1 MHFAE
6 RLSHRAFFRLIAAAV
21 LTVEFRWRSGHDLL
35 KPQAAAPD
43 GAFVAEV
50 RRVPEAQAL
59 AEGAS
64 GVFLRGRWN
73 YLRSMKP
80 RLVFVVPGTPT
91 SGNPITALRQGLS
104 GEPDDRAYLMTGFR
118 CPSCGR
124 VGLFA
129 RDQTSML

>member
-1 MHFAE
+1 VKI
-6 RLSHRAFFRLIAAAV
+6 RAFAVVLGLPLLVAAGV
-21 LTVEFRWRSGHDLL
+21 LAGEFRWRSAHDLL

-50 RRVPEAQAL
+50 RRLPEAQAL

-80 RLVFVVPGTPT
+80 RLVFFGSCDEVSARWFGARRLV
-91 SGNPITALRQGLS
+91 IECDLRS
-104 GEPDDRAYLMTGFR
+104 GEPRLLRDFVDGVAIEVVVNRR
-118 CPSCGR
+118 
-124 VGLFA
+124 FA
-129 RDQTSML
+129 

>member
-1 MHFAE
+1 VKI
-6 RLSHRAFFRLIAAAV
+6 RAFAVLAPVLLIAAAV

-80 RLVFVVPGTPT
+80 RLVFVGSCDEVSARWFGARRLV
-91 SGNPITALRQGLS
+91 IECDLRS
-104 GEPDDRAYLMTGFR
+104 GEPRLLRDFVDGVAIEVVVNRR
-118 CPSCGR
+118 
-124 VGLFA
+124 FA
-129 RDQTSML
+129 